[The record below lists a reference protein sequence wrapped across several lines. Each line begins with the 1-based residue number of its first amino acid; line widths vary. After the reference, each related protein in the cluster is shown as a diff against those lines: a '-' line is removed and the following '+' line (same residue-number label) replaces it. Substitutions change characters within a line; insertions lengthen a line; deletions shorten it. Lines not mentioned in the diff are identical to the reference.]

1 MSRFGKIYIG
11 VGIATLS
18 AVAIAC
24 GGNGASNNDQGM
36 SVTFLGL
43 FNSTN
48 LTAVGGGGAG
58 GVGGLTPGNQ
68 GCGQLPSVFIGGSLR
83 LGQAEPEPSNSTTDS
98 NLSGTNE
105 AGSYVSVVGVQN
117 NLYGQVFR
125 ADRVYIDYYIPGASA
140 QPPSTSVPVSL
151 LAGPAESAAG
161 GQLPG
166 AGAGGAGGAAGG
178 TLRDPGIRRPAYTSL
193 PPSLAN
199 ICNRALAQ
207 VTVVPAAVRE
217 WLNFNRDLTPEAPY
231 KMEVTIRVSGLTSG
245 GDRLDTN
252 DGTFDFEILPETLI
266 VPTDGLV
273 TPEATAAASIGV
285 EQLSANSDSGEDR
298 DQETDFVPP
307 GDNFETQSSYEGGE

>member
-1 MSRFGKIYIG
+1 MSRLGKIYIVAG
-11 VGIATLS
+11 VAALS
-18 AVAIAC
+18 VVAIAC

-48 LTAVGGGGAG
+48 LSEVGGGGG
-58 GVGGLTPGNQ
+58 GGGITPGNQ
-68 GCGQLPSVFIGGSLR
+68 GCGQLPSVFVGGSFR
-83 LGQAEPEPSNSTTDS
+83 LGEAEPEPNNSTTDT

-105 AGSYVSVVGVQN
+105 AGAYVSVVGVQN

-151 LAGPAESAAG
+151 LAGPAESAASNV
-161 GQLPG
+161 
-166 AGAGGAGGAAGG
+166 GAGGG
-178 TLRDPGIRRPAYTSL
+178 TTGSTVRDPGIRRPAYTSL

-217 WLNFNRDLTPEAPY
+217 WLNFNRDRTPEAPY
-231 KMEVTIRVSGLTSG
+231 KMEVTIRVSGLTSA

-252 DGTFDFEILPETLI
+252 DGTFDFEILPETLV
-266 VPTDGLV
+266 VPTDGV
-273 TPEATAAASIGV
+273 ATPAAT
-285 EQLSANSDSGEDR
+285 
-298 DQETDFVPP
+298 P
-307 GDNFETQSSYEGGE
+307 GDTTSTVTQVDQLGVRSNSEQADDQDEDFNPPSEGFETQSSYEGQEE

>member
-1 MSRFGKIYIG
+1 MSQFGKLYIG
-11 VGIATLS
+11 AGIAALS

-48 LTAVGGGGAG
+48 LSNAGGGGG
-58 GVGGLTPGNQ
+58 GGGLTPGNQ

-161 GQLPG
+161 GQV
-166 AGAGGAGGAAGG
+166 AGGGGAGGAAGG
-178 TLRDPGIRRPAYTSL
+178 AIRDPGIRRPTFTSL

-231 KMEVTIRVSGLTSG
+231 KMEVTIRVSGLTSA

-266 VPTDGLV
+266 VPTDGLA

-285 EQLSANSDSGEDR
+285 EQLSANSDSDEER
-298 DQETDFVPP
+298 DQGADFVPP
-307 GDNFETQSSYEGGE
+307 SESFETQSSYEGEE